1 MLSARMVSNKDT
13 IPQTRSA
20 NQISAVVG
28 DAERDQP
35 THGCIPALALGL
47 LGEAICRVSPTK
59 GEG

>member
-1 MLSARMVSNKDT
+1 MVSNKDT